1 MWVTFA
7 YMLVLAYAAALATN
21 QIARALGAG

>member
-7 YMLVLAYAAALATN
+7 YMLGLAYAAALATY
-21 QIARALGAG
+21 QIARALGGG

>member
-7 YMLVLAYAAALATN
+7 YMLGLAYVAALATY
-21 QIARALGAG
+21 QIARALGGG